1 MNFFIDKKNFKKNN
15 YFILLPYNKEV
26 VPVKFKLK
34 VNFDDILFVDRQKE
48 LILSNTKNFI
58 QNESSNNVLLWGASG
73 MGKSTLVRS
82 VVKKTNLELK
92 ENSKINLIEIP
103 NHSLELLTEIIYFLS
118 KIDEKFIIFIDDVLI
133 KNNNPYFNTLKS
145 FVEGSLLSNSQN
157 IRFYV
162 TSNLRHISDN
172 QDFLKNE
179 NELLKKEMKSNLISL
194 SDRFALWVGFYDNDK
209 EKYIKTVKYYLKIFK
224 KNENKNLIKEAMQ
237 WSISKGSY
245 SGRTA
250 LQFVS
255 NYSDENK

>member
-1 MNFFIDKKNFKKNN
+1 MNFFIDKKKFKKNN
-15 YFILLPYNKEV
+15 YFILLPYNKEI
-26 VPVKFKLK
+26 VPVEFKLK

-48 LILSNTKNFI
+48 LILNNTKNFI

-92 ENSKINLIEIP
+92 ENSQINLIEIP

-133 KNNNPYFNTLKS
+133 KNNNPYINTLKS

-194 SDRFALWVGFYDNDK
+194 SDRFALWVGFYDNNK

-224 KNENKNLIKEAMQ
+224 KNENKNLIKKAME

-250 LQFVS
+250 LQFVN
-255 NYSDENK
+255 NYTDENK

>member
-1 MNFFIDKKNFKKNN
+1 MSRGLGDVYKRQ
-15 YFILLPYNKEV
+15 
-26 VPVKFKLK
+26 VKFKLK

-48 LILSNTKNFI
+48 LILNNTKNFI
-58 QNESSNNVLLWGASG
+58 KNESSNNVLLWGASG

-92 ENSKINLIEIP
+92 KNSKINLIEIP

-133 KNNNPYFNTLKS
+133 KSNNPYFNTLKS

-194 SDRFALWVGFYDNDK
+194 SDRFALWIGFYDNNK

-224 KNENKNLIKEAMQ
+224 KNENKNLIKKAME

-255 NYSDENK
+255 NFSDENK

>member
-92 ENSKINLIEIP
+92 ENSQINLIEIP

-194 SDRFALWVGFYDNDK
+194 SDRFALWIGFYDNNK

-224 KNENKNLIKEAMQ
+224 KNENKNLIKAAMQ

>member
-26 VPVKFKLK
+26 VPVEFKLK

-82 VVKKTNLELK
+82 VVKKTNLELREK
-92 ENSKINLIEIP
+92 SKINLIEIP

-194 SDRFALWVGFYDNDK
+194 SDRFALWIGFYDNNK

-255 NYSDENK
+255 NFSDENK